1 MSDAIIVALLSCG
14 GTLVGSVVSIL
25 TANRLTNFKIE
36 VLQKEM
42 EELKEETK
50 KHNQVIERTFKLEEH
65 AAVLDEKVKV
75 VNNRIADLEKK
86 EAHK

>member
-14 GTLVGSVVSIL
+14 GTLIGSVVSIL
-25 TANRLTNFKIE
+25 TANRLTNYKIE

-42 EELKEETK
+42 AELKDETK

-65 AAVLDEKVKV
+65 SAVLEEKIKV
-75 VNNRIADLEKK
+75 ANNRIADLEK